1 MKDREREILSQ
12 INSTYDL
19 DLKETVDEYSR
30 FDAENYDYIV
40 EIKKRFTF
48 YKDTLIEFDKY
59 TFNKEYAKLMAK
71 AFIYVVG
78 YDNKVYIFNIS
89 KLDASKHNYKWHWK
103 TMPKQT
109 EFSQT
114 EEISKFVGYIDV
126 EKSIDQ
132 IY

>member
-19 DLKETVDEYSR
+19 GLEETVNEYSR
-30 FDAENYDYIV
+30 YDAENYDYIM

-59 TFNKEYAKLMAK
+59 TFNKEYAKIMGK
-71 AFIYVVG
+71 SFIYAVG
-78 YDNKVYIFNIS
+78 YDHKVYIFNIS
-89 KLDASKHNYKWHWK
+89 KLDADKHNYKWHWR